1 MKELQARGI
10 RAHIY
15 KSGTADFSND
25 GLSNHFH
32 EVTIIGPGVPSVSPV
47 TDIAPAVTLGSLHSI
62 DGVTVSAA
70 PVTNGNGT
78 RWSMFGGAFLWSED
92 SRWKTITGTKGPIQ
106 LHDRYE
112 TVSDDYAIA
121 CDSVVIAHI
130 EHHSL

>member
-15 KSGTADFSND
+15 KTGTTDFSND
-25 GLSNHFH
+25 GLSNHFD
-32 EVTIIGPGVPSVSPV
+32 EVTVIGPGVPSANPV
-47 TDIAPAVTLGSLHSI
+47 TDAAPAVTLGSLHGL
-62 DGVTVSAA
+62 DGVSVHAA
-70 PVTNGNGT
+70 PVTDGNGT
-78 RWSMFGGAFLWSED
+78 RWSMFGGAFIWSED

-112 TVSDDYAIA
+112 TVIDDYTIA
-121 CDSVVIAHI
+121 SDGVVIAHV